1 MNLVE
6 TFPYDKTIA
15 TNDFRQKNKAMVVTQ
30 PISLPKTKKQGLMQ
44 RCSVPWL
51 LMLSTRSTLLAP
63 IFCPAFYRVLQ
74 AAQPELCNK
83 DHRREAMN
91 GRQVEVENPNVQPG
105 EFFLVGVN
113 LLEDGPGEDSH
124 FCFLGALQEVV

>member
-1 MNLVE
+1 M
-6 TFPYDKTIA
+6 
-15 TNDFRQKNKAMVVTQ
+15 
-30 PISLPKTKKQGLMQ
+30 
-44 RCSVPWL
+44 
-51 LMLSTRSTLLAP
+51 
-63 IFCPAFYRVLQ
+63 LQ

-113 LLEDGPGEDSH
+113 LLEEGPGKDSH
-124 FCFLGALQEVV
+124 FCCLGALQEVV